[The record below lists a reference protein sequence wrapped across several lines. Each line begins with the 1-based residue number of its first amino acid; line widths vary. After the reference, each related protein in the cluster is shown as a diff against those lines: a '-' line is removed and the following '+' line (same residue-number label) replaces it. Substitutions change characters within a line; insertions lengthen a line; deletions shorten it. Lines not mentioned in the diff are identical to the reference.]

1 MAVLAAGQP
10 SFAKSLL
17 YEGPA
22 QGTYNERLMING
34 YIAMNALRSQDTMVE
49 NTQSISWMH
58 YDVWKANT
66 SNITNCLKNLWTG
79 QHIVNFAWVG
89 NTLTIVCQRVPSRT
103 GGGNWITN
111 EANAFGHHC
120 DQLVPPSFLLK
131 DILVPCC
138 PSFRLDLHMVPSISH
153 LSVWFRSQ
161 LLTVLLTVPS
171 HATNWAMYS
180 PLHIYATSRLRWEG
194 VCMA

>member
-1 MAVLAAGQP
+1 MAVLAARQP

-17 YEGPA
+17 YEDPA

-58 YDVWKANT
+58 YEVWKAST
-66 SNITNCLKNLWTG
+66 SNITNCLKHSWTG

-111 EANAFGHHC
+111 EANGMGTTVISLYLRPFYWKTSLF
-120 DQLVPPSFLLK
+120 LV
-131 DILVPCC
+131 VP
-138 PSFRLDLHMVPSISH
+138 
-153 LSVWFRSQ
+153 LSVWIYTWFPQYRTYRYGSAANSWRCYLRFQ
-161 LLTVLLTVPS
+161 
-171 HATNWAMYS
+171 AMQQIGQCI
-180 PLHIYATSRLRWEG
+180 PLCTYTHHPA
-194 VCMA
+194 

>member
-1 MAVLAAGQP
+1 MWDTTTGDEYVKARWSKHTWAN
-10 SFAKSLL
+10 
-17 YEGPA
+17 A
-22 QGTYNERLMING
+22 QK
-34 YIAMNALRSQDTMVE
+34 
-49 NTQSISWMH
+49 QSMSWMH
-58 YDVWKANT
+58 YEVWRQTK
-66 SNITNCLKNLWTG
+66 
-79 QHIVNFAWVG
+79 
-89 NTLTIVCQRVPSRT
+89 LTKRMSEILMNRTAYCQFRMSWQYVDIFCQRVPSRT

-194 VCMA
+194 VCMTWFWRTKPWLLFCTFKQHPA